1 MPKPK
6 PRVKA
11 GTSKRAGLTAKQEAF
26 AVAVAKGM
34 SASDAYR
41 SAYDASKTKPDVIHV
56 KASQLM
62 ANGKLAVRIAELRA
76 PALEAAQVDVDRW
89 VKEISKYAFDEPSKG
104 LRHADKR
111 GYLDMMARSL
121 GAYEK
126 DNAQQQD
133 SLVLNVSAAVPVK
146 R

>member
-1 MPKPK
+1 MSKK

-26 AVAVAKGM
+26 AVAVAKGTN
-34 SASDAYR
+34 ASDAYR
-41 SAYDASKTKPDVIHV
+41 ASYDAGKSAAKTVNEM
-56 KASQLM
+56 ASRLLNDRKIS
-62 ANGKLAVRIAELRA
+62 ARITKLRA

-89 VKEISKYAFDEPSKG
+89 VRETSKYAFAEPSKG